1 MSRSYKKNP
10 IFQLDGWMSKTDAN
24 RIVRAKVRRTMLDED
39 AFLPQGNQYRRI
51 VDQYEIKDYVSY
63 WTLESAKQDYQV
75 TERFHRMYPDE
86 KTFLNKCWAKHQK
99 RK

>member
-1 MSRSYKKNP
+1 MSRSYKKIP
-10 IFQLDGWMSKTDAN
+10 ISQLSGWMSKTNAN
-24 RIVRAKVRRTMLDED
+24 RIVRARVGRAVLDED

-51 VDQYEIKDYVSY
+51 VDQYDVKDYVSY
-63 WTLESAKQDYQV
+63 WPLESAKKDYQV

-86 KTFLNKCWAKHQK
+86 KTFLNKCWAKSQK